1 MNIFNEVAA
10 VFAVIALYLFFTTH
24 PLSTIYKSRLKAIPK
39 WVSIALCVVLFL
51 ADLAYIFYCCFHIG
65 YCVGYTH
72 GA

>member
-1 MNIFNEVAA
+1 MNLFNEIAA

-24 PLSTIYKSRLKAIPK
+24 PLSTIYKSRLTAIPK
-39 WVSIALCVVLFL
+39 WVAIALCVVLFL